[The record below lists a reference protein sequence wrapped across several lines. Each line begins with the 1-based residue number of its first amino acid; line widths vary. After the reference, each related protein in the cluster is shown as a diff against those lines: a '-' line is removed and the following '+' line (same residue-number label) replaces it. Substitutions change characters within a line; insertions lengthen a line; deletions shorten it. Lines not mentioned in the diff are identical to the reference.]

1 MSWIENTECSL
12 DSRGKSRRRTSS
24 VGVGHKE
31 DARLARDRQFRR
43 RRVPIWALYLENEIG
58 NFDYGWSI
66 SVLTGIRHL
75 HVQLVMVVLIR
86 TWIRTQRIT

>member
-43 RRVPIWALYLENEIG
+43 RRVPIWALYLENEIATRLWLV
-58 NFDYGWSI
+58 DI
-66 SVLTGIRHL
+66 MLTGIRHL